1 MTYRN
6 LTFIEE
12 TILKRSFNN
21 WGIFEIY
28 GTLRILI
35 RELVLDTPIRDKKTP
50 TSKLDTLPN
59 EIRRDNS
66 RESGSSSISDLP
78 GKYNNNDIGP
88 LHTSTK
94 VHPNSNEISECEKNT
109 KRIEV
114 FVHSNVKYDDMLFK
128 KFRPVIIGLKIGTI
142 KNKKFF
148 PGLNFAELVVKHN
161 RNMDYPHV
169 IINTKAENLV
179 VFGRD
184 IMGSSILYVF
194 NDVRENQQV
203 IILNHNKE
211 VIGLGRTRYS
221 RRLITRP
228 NIITIDTIQ
237 DIGTYYL
244 KNENRH
250 SKGIDKGIDHL
261 L

>member
-12 TILKRSFNN
+12 TILKRSFNT
-21 WGIFEIY
+21 WGIFELF

-35 RELVLDTPIRDKKTP
+35 RELILDAHISNKKTTT
-50 TSKLDTLPN
+50 TSKLDAIPN

-66 RESGSSSISDLP
+66 LGSGSNISNFP
-78 GKYNNNDIGP
+78 GKYNNDDVKSF
-88 LHTSTK
+88 HTSTK
-94 VHPNSNEISECEKNT
+94 VHLNGNEISECEKNT

-114 FVHSNVKYDDMLFK
+114 FVHSNFKYDDMFFK

-142 KNKKFF
+142 KNKKFL
-148 PGLNFAELVVKHN
+148 PGLNYAELVVKYN
-161 RNMDYPHV
+161 GNMDYPHV
-169 IINTKAENLV
+169 IINTKAENLI

-184 IMGSSILYVF
+184 IMGSSILYVS
-194 NDVRENQQV
+194 NDIKENQQV

-211 VIGLGRTRYS
+211 VMGLGRTRYS
-221 RRLITRP
+221 RRLIMQP

-250 SKGIDKGIDHL
+250 SKGIDHL

>member
-1 MTYRN
+1 MT
-6 LTFIEE
+6 FSEE

-21 WGIFEIY
+21 WGIFEIF

-35 RELVLDTPIRDKKTP
+35 RELVLEAHISDKRT
-50 TSKLDTLPN
+50 TASTLDTAPN
-59 EIRRDNS
+59 EIRRDLT
-66 RESGSSSISDLP
+66 RESGGSISNLP
-78 GKYNNNDIGP
+78 RKYNNTDVR
-88 LHTSTK
+88 LFYTSTTK
-94 VHPNSNEISECEKNT
+94 LHPKGNEVSEYKKNT
-109 KRIEV
+109 KGIDV

-128 KFRPVIIGLKIGTI
+128 KFRPVMIGLKIGTI

-148 PGLNFAELVVKHN
+148 PGLNFAELVIKHN

-169 IINTKAENLV
+169 IVNIKAENLI

-184 IMGSSILYVF
+184 IIGSSILYVS
-194 NDVRENQQV
+194 NDVKENQQV

-211 VIGLGRTRYS
+211 VLGLGRTRYS
-221 RRLITRP
+221 SRLITQP

-244 KNENRH
+244 KNENR
-250 SKGIDKGIDHL
+250 L
-261 L
+261 N

>member
-6 LTFIEE
+6 LTSIEE

-21 WGIFEIY
+21 WRIFELF

-35 RELVLDTPIRDKKTP
+35 RELVLDAPIIDKKTT
-50 TSKLDTLPN
+50 TSKPGTIPN

-66 RESGSSSISDLP
+66 SGSGSSISNLP
-78 GKYNNNDIGP
+78 GKYNNNDVRP
-88 LHTSTK
+88 FHTSAK
-94 VHPNSNEISECEKNT
+94 AHPNGNEISECEKNT

-114 FVHSNVKYDDMLFK
+114 FVHSNVKYNDMLFK

-169 IINTKAENLV
+169 IINTKAENLI

-184 IMGSSILYVF
+184 IMGSSILYVS
-194 NDVRENQQV
+194 NDVKENQQV

-221 RRLITRP
+221 SRLITQP

-244 KNENRH
+244 KNENRY
-250 SKGIDKGIDHL
+250 SRGIEHL

>member
-12 TILKRSFNN
+12 TILKRSFNT
-21 WGIFEIY
+21 WGIFELF

-35 RELVLDTPIRDKKTP
+35 RELILDAHISNKKTT
-50 TSKLDTLPN
+50 TSKLDTIPN
-59 EIRRDNS
+59 EMRRDNS
-66 RESGSSSISDLP
+66 LGSGSNISNFP
-78 GKYNNNDIGP
+78 GKYNNGDVKSF
-88 LHTSTK
+88 HTSTK
-94 VHPNSNEISECEKNT
+94 VHLNGNEISECEKNT

-114 FVHSNVKYDDMLFK
+114 FVHSNFKYDDILFK

-142 KNKKFF
+142 KNKKFL
-148 PGLNFAELVVKHN
+148 PGLNYAELVVKYN
-161 RNMDYPHV
+161 GNMDYPHV
-169 IINTKAENLV
+169 IINTKAENLI

-184 IMGSSILYVF
+184 IMGSSILYVS
-194 NDVRENQQV
+194 NDIKENQQV

-221 RRLITRP
+221 RRLIMQP

-250 SKGIDKGIDHL
+250 SKGIDHL

>member
-6 LTFIEE
+6 LTFIEG
-12 TILKRSFNN
+12 TILKRSFNT
-21 WGIFEIY
+21 WGIFELF

-35 RELVLDTPIRDKKTP
+35 RELILDA
-50 TSKLDTLPN
+50 
-59 EIRRDNS
+59 
-66 RESGSSSISDLP
+66 
-78 GKYNNNDIGP
+78 
-88 LHTSTK
+88 H
-94 VHPNSNEISECEKNT
+94 ISEKKT

-114 FVHSNVKYDDMLFK
+114 FVHSNFKYDDMLFK

-142 KNKKFF
+142 KNKKFL

-161 RNMDYPHV
+161 RDVDYPHV
-169 IINTKAENLV
+169 IINTKAENLI

-184 IMGSSILYVF
+184 IMGSSILYVP
-194 NDVRENQQV
+194 NDVKENQQV

-221 RRLITRP
+221 RRLITQP

-250 SKGIDKGIDHL
+250 SKGIDHL

>member
-12 TILKRSFNN
+12 TILKRSFNT
-21 WGIFEIY
+21 WGIFELF

-35 RELVLDTPIRDKKTP
+35 RELILDAHISNKKTTT
-50 TSKLDTLPN
+50 TSKLDAIPN

-66 RESGSSSISDLP
+66 LGSGSNISNFP
-78 GKYNNNDIGP
+78 RKYNNDDVKP
-88 LHTSTK
+88 FHTSTK
-94 VHPNSNEISECEKNT
+94 VHLNGNEISECEKNT

-114 FVHSNVKYDDMLFK
+114 FVHSNFKYDDDMLFK

-142 KNKKFF
+142 KNKKFL
-148 PGLNFAELVVKHN
+148 PGLNYAELVVKYN
-161 RNMDYPHV
+161 GNMDYPHV
-169 IINTKAENLV
+169 IINTKAENLI

-184 IMGSSILYVF
+184 IMGSSILYVS
-194 NDVRENQQV
+194 NDIKENQQV

-211 VIGLGRTRYS
+211 VMGLGRTRYS
-221 RRLITRP
+221 RRLIMQP

-250 SKGIDKGIDHL
+250 SKGIDHL

>member
-12 TILKRSFNN
+12 TILKRSFNT
-21 WGIFEIY
+21 WGIFELF

-35 RELVLDTPIRDKKTP
+35 RELVLDAHISEKKTI
-50 TSKLDTLPN
+50 TSKLDTIPN

-66 RESGSSSISDLP
+66 RGSGSSISNLP
-78 GKYNNNDIGP
+78 GKYNNNDIRP
-88 LHTSTK
+88 FHTPTNA
-94 VHPNSNEISECEKNT
+94 HLNGNEISECEKNT

-114 FVHSNVKYDDMLFK
+114 FVHSNFKYDDMFFK

-142 KNKKFF
+142 KNKKFL

-161 RNMDYPHV
+161 RNVDYPHV
-169 IINTKAENLV
+169 IINTKAENLI

-184 IMGSSILYVF
+184 IMGSSILYVS
-194 NDVRENQQV
+194 NDIKENQQV

-211 VIGLGRTRYS
+211 VMGLGRTRYS
-221 RRLITRP
+221 RRLIMQP

-250 SKGIDKGIDHL
+250 SKGIDHL

>member
-12 TILKRSFNN
+12 TILKRSFNT
-21 WGIFEIY
+21 WGIFELFR
-28 GTLRILI
+28 TLRILI
-35 RELVLDTPIRDKKTP
+35 RELVLDAHINDKRT
-50 TSKLDTLPN
+50 TNSTLDTIPN
-59 EIRRDNS
+59 EIRHDNS
-66 RESGSSSISDLP
+66 RGSGSSSISNLP
-78 GKYNNNDIGP
+78 GKYNNNDVRSSY
-88 LHTSTK
+88 TSTK
-94 VHPNSNEISECEKNT
+94 LHPNGNEISKCEKNT
-109 KRIEV
+109 KRIDV

-161 RNMDYPHV
+161 RNLDYPHV
-169 IINTKAENLV
+169 IVNTKAENLI

-184 IMGSSILYVF
+184 IIGSSIHYVS
-194 NDVRENQQV
+194 NDVKENQQV

-221 RRLITRP
+221 SRLISQP

-250 SKGIDKGIDHL
+250 SKGIDHL